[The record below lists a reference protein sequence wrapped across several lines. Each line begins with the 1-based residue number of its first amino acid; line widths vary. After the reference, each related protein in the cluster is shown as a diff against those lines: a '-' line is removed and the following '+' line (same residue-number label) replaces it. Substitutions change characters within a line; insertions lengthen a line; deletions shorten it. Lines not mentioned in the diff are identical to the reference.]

1 MTPLAKLRIRQLTA
15 SLGLMLSA
23 PYALSA
29 QTSSSELVTPLEAT
43 SAAESVSAAAR
54 TSTTTPLST
63 APTSLDLA
71 TTLGSL
77 VLVIGL
83 ILGLAWL
90 LKRMKV
96 PALGQQKGMRIISQ
110 LTVGPKERIA
120 VIQVGDEQFL
130 IGITTQSIQTLAKL
144 EKPLD
149 DQELASGSFANQFS
163 QLMKKNDKG

>member
-1 MTPLAKLRIRQLTA
+1 MTALAKLRIRQLTA
-15 SLGLMLSA
+15 TLGLMLSA

-29 QTSSSELVTPLEAT
+29 QTEIAP
-43 SAAESVSAAAR
+43 AAESVSAAAR

>member
-1 MTPLAKLRIRQLTA
+1 MGSLAKLRIKQLMGA
-15 SLGLMLSA
+15 FGLLLNA
-23 PYALSA
+23 PYVLSA
-29 QTSSSELVTPLEAT
+29 QASSSELATPLET
-43 SAAESVSAAAR
+43 KSAAASVSAAAR
-54 TSTTTPLST
+54 SSNATPLST
-63 APTSLDLA
+63 APTSLDLI

-83 ILGLAWL
+83 ILALSWL

-96 PALGQQKGMRIISQ
+96 PALGQQKGMRIVSQ

-120 VIQVGDEQFL
+120 VVQVGEEQFL
-130 IGITTQSIQTLAKL
+130 IGITPQSIQSLAKL

-149 DQELASGSFANQFS
+149 EQQQGNSTFANQFS

>member
-1 MTPLAKLRIRQLTA
+1 M
-15 SLGLMLSA
+15 LGLMLSS

-29 QTSSSELVTPLEAT
+29 QTEIAP
-43 SAAESVSAAAR
+43 AAESVSAAAR

>member
-1 MTPLAKLRIRQLTA
+1 MLTA
-15 SLGLMLSA
+15 FILSA

-29 QTSSSELVTPLEAT
+29 QASLSEPVTPLET
-43 SAAESVSAAAR
+43 VSAAESVSAAAH
-54 TSTTTPLST
+54 TSSGPQLQTG
-63 APTSLDLA
+63 PTSLDLV

-77 VLVIGL
+77 VLVIGF

-96 PALGQQKGMRIISQ
+96 PALGQQKGMRIVSQ
-110 LTVGPKERIA
+110 ITVGPKERIA
-120 VIQVGDEQFL
+120 VIQVGEEQFL

-149 DQELASGSFANQFS
+149 DQELASGSFASQFS
-163 QLMKKNDKG
+163 QLMKKNDQG

>member
-1 MTPLAKLRIRQLTA
+1 MITSVKLRVQQFA
-15 SLGLMLSA
+15 VALGLMLSA
-23 PYALSA
+23 PYALAEQAGSPL
-29 QTSSSELVTPLEAT
+29 QTT

-54 TSTTTPLST
+54 TSTSTPLST

>member
-1 MTPLAKLRIRQLTA
+1 MNPLAKLRIRQLTA
-15 SLGLMLSA
+15 TFGLMLSA

-29 QTSSSELVTPLEAT
+29 QTETAP
-43 SAAESVSAAAR
+43 AAESVSAAAR

>member
-1 MTPLAKLRIRQLTA
+1 MTALAKLRIRQLTA
-15 SLGLMLSA
+15 MLGLMLSS

-29 QTSSSELVTPLEAT
+29 QTEIAP
-43 SAAESVSAAAR
+43 AAESVSAAAR